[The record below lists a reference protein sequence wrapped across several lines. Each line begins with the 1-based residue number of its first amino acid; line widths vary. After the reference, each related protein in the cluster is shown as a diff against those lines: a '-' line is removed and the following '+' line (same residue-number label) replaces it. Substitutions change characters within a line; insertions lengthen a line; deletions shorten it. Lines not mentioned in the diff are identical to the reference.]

1 MNTLEQFLE
10 AHGDEFMQLHDG
22 LIRIE
27 TSYAK
32 KFRAM
37 GGDINRLL
45 ICLEECGNMRD
56 AARRYIDGLPVECP
70 GCGKL
75 KPKADFADDPAAPGL
90 CLVCNAIM
98 LHASDIVDRA
108 VALSVKNK
116 SPAKNK

>member
-1 MNTLEQFLE
+1 MCNMNTLEQFLE

-56 AARRYIDGLPVECP
+56 ADRRSWT
-70 GCGKL
+70 
-75 KPKADFADDPAAPGL
+75 
-90 CLVCNAIM
+90 AI
-98 LHASDIVDRA
+98 
-108 VALSVKNK
+108 
-116 SPAKNK
+116 